1 MPVFLCHFVKYII
14 PPPRA
19 TPKSNHSTYPP
30 LHSCVQ
36 VPGNRIAHFST
47 GGPFT
52 APQLKIVQEIL
63 AVTAFAVF
71 SIVILKERLR
81 WSDYL
86 AFALIICGEYSP
98 ATSAHYLQVVH

>member
-1 MPVFLCHFVKYII
+1 M
-14 PPPRA
+14 
-19 TPKSNHSTYPP
+19 
-30 LHSCVQ
+30 Q

-52 APQLKIVQEIL
+52 APQLKIIQEIL
-63 AVTAFAVF
+63 AITAFAVF

-98 ATSAHYLQVVH
+98 ATSADIPAGRALAFREHRGSFASGGVLLVREPVG